1 MPPAIRSG
9 EVRSHFG
16 VTSQLFAPDL
26 DTTPLAL
33 SEVSPDRALAAA
45 TGIGELDRVL
55 GGGLVAGSVTVLG
68 GEPGVGK
75 STLILSH
82 CSAKHVAFAADFGDS
97 LSKTKSSHLL
107 NKSRVEF
114 VVGFCQKTVPA
125 YRFRDP
131 IDFALIDGAHG
142 YPFPEI
148 DYYFIYPHLSSGA
161 ILAIDDIHIPTIHN
175 MFKVLREDA
184 MFQLDKIVDTTAFF
198 RRTESPTF
206 DPQGDGWYLQNYN
219 RRYFPVPIVDSRGE
233 LVSYTTP
240 DAPKPF

>member
-1 MPPAIRSG
+1 MNQDTNQIVEEIAQLPGDWHGAGCLSGNVIR
-9 EVRSHFG
+9 EIAHFG
-16 VTSQLFAPDL
+16 NRCPFR
-26 DTTPLAL
+26 L
-33 SEVSPDRALAAA
+33 SVE
-45 TGIGELDRVL
+45 T
-55 GGGLVAGSVTVLG
+55 
-68 GEPGVGK
+68 GVGK

-97 LSKTKSSHLL
+97 LSKTESSHLL